1 MRIAICLATVALLV
15 GVSPS
20 FAGQRGRGQQ
30 QDLREDGGAIHG
42 DVHVVFSTGDV
53 RVLREYY
60 APQYRNLP
68 PGLQKKLN
76 RTGQLPPG
84 WQKKVQPFPLAVERQ
99 LVVLRP
105 EYRRG
110 LIDGNAVIYAPR
122 TGVIIDATVL
132 F

>member
-1 MRIAICLATVALLV
+1 MRMAIYVMTVALLV

-20 FAGQRGRGQQ
+20 GAEQRIRGKH
-30 QDLREDGGAIHG
+30 QDVREDRGAVHG

-60 APQYRNLP
+60 APRYQNLP

-84 WQKKVQPFPLAVERQ
+84 WQKKVQPFPLVLERQ
-99 LVVLRP
+99 LVVLQP
-105 EYRRG
+105 DYRRG
-110 LIDGNAVIYAPR
+110 IIDGNAVIYAPR
-122 TGVIIDATVL
+122 TGMIIDATVL